1 MTQKQWKLFYDTMSA
16 EGIYP
21 RGLDYTRAYDLS
33 FARATLQKFQ

>member
-1 MTQKQWKLFYDTMSA
+1 MTDKQWKLFYDTMSS

-21 RGLDYTRAYDLS
+21 KGLDYRKAYDLS